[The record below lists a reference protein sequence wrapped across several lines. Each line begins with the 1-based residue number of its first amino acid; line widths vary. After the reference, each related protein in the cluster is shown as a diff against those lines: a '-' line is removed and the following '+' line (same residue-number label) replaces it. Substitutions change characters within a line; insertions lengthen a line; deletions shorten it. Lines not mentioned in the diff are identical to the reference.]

1 MSVPH
6 VVKEA
11 LEVIIDISRSAFP
24 STGDPKIDVP
34 VEQIVEVLNVAT
46 GIYFRAH
53 FETFRL
59 LDWRRD
65 RGGGVNHS
73 SGALAMHWKVPPSE
87 GHVFFSTQSRPRTWI
102 TCAGQKSSNDMY
114 ASRANGC

>member
-34 VEQIVEVLNVAT
+34 VEQIVEVLNVMPQEYISERT
-46 GIYFRAH
+46 LKHSGYWIGD
-53 FETFRL
+53 ET
-59 LDWRRD
+59 
-65 RGGGVNHS
+65 VE
-73 SGALAMHWKVPPSE
+73 V
-87 GHVFFSTQSRPRTWI
+87 V
-102 TCAGQKSSNDMY
+102 
-114 ASRANGC
+114 